1 MLCWACV
8 CVCVCVRAC
17 VFASVAF
24 LNRERKGFGRA
35 CRSDLGRGLR
45 SKLNG
50 FSTLVLHLALGD

>member
-1 MLCWACV
+1 M
-8 CVCVCVRAC
+8 
-17 VFASVAF
+17 FASVAF